1 MRLKILYHA
10 GATLTRIITKLVFRI
25 RVYGREH
32 VPKTGGFILASNHI
46 SWYDPPIVGSW
57 CGREVYFFAKR
68 ELFKNKF
75 FGWLISRT
83 NAFPVKRG
91 TIDREA
97 LAMAQKVIADGF
109 GLVFFPEGTRSM
121 KEGFL
126 DPKPGVG
133 LLSTDAECQIVPCY
147 VHGSNRLKNVFRG
160 RDRMTVK
167 YGEPIPAEWVKSI
180 TKEKSGYQ
188 TVAEEIMRRIALLK
202 SEDYPAVSRRARG

>member
-1 MRLKILYHA
+1 MRLKILYHT
-10 GATLTRIITKLVFRI
+10 GATLTRLISKLVFRI
-25 RVYGREH
+25 RIRGKEH
-32 VPKTGGFILASNHI
+32 IPRKGGFILASNHI

-91 TIDREA
+91 AVDREA
-97 LAMAQKVIADGF
+97 LQMAHKVVADGF

-133 LLSTDAECQIVPCY
+133 LLATDSECMIVPCY
-147 VHGSNRLKNVFRG
+147 IHGSNRLKKVLLG
-160 RDRMTVK
+160 RDRMSVR
-167 YGEPIPAEWVKSI
+167 YGKAISAEWVKSI
-180 TKEKSGYQ
+180 PKDKAGYQ
-188 TVAEEIMRRIALLK
+188 TIAAEIMNRIAALK
-202 SEDYPAVSRRARG
+202 EIDYPDRSARASH